1 MRERAFVASLTVTVS
16 NLMIRCVDRGWDYTS
31 IEYPIIID
39 PSLSGNLYEWTFLH
53 TLPVTED
60 VMELGISDRTA
71 LVAASSRGIGKGCA
85 MELAKEGVD
94 LVLCARGEE
103 DLEETAHEIEHTTQ
117 SEVFPLSVDLNT
129 RQGIN
134 QLINHIEET
143 VDHVDIAVTNNG
155 GPPPGTF
162 EELSDQEWEEAVE
175 GTLMSSLRI
184 ARGVL
189 PGMKEQGWGRIVNI
203 TSISVKEP
211 IENLMLSNSV
221 RSAVVGWAK
230 TLSKEVGEEGILV
243 NNVCPGY
250 VHTSR
255 VEQLARENTEGTDQ
269 TVEEFIQGL
278 GDKNPIGRPGTP
290 EEIGALVAFLCSE
303 KASYINGTTIQADG
317 GQVSSLL

>member
-1 MRERAFVASLTVTVS
+1 M
-16 NLMIRCVDRGWDYTS
+16 D
-31 IEYPIIID
+31 
-39 PSLSGNLYEWTFLH
+39 
-53 TLPVTED
+53 
-60 VMELGISDRTA
+60 LGISGKTA

-85 MELAKEGVD
+85 RELAKEGVD

-103 DLEETAHEIEHTTQ
+103 DLRETARDLQDESGVNT
-117 SEVFPLSVDLNT
+117 FPVSVDLDT
-129 RQGIN
+129 KSGIRE
-134 QLINHIEET
+134 LLDHVEET
-143 VDHVDIAVTNNG
+143 VGHVDIAVTNNG
-155 GPPPGTF
+155 GPDPGTF
-162 EELSDQEWEEAVE
+162 EELTDEQWEEAVQR
-175 GTLMSSLRI
+175 TLMSSLRI
-184 ARGVL
+184 ARGLL

-211 IENLMLSNSV
+211 IENLMLSNSL

-230 TLSKEVGEEGILV
+230 TLSKEVGEDGVLV

-269 TVEEFIQGL
+269 SVEEFIDGL
-278 GDKNPIGRPGTP
+278 GDKNPIGRPGDP